1 MTANISLEEILDQLM
16 LEEPKPSYEALLR
29 WIERYPKYRQ
39 ELTDFFAIW
48 GVQSYLPPAD
58 IDEDAIVQK
67 GVDHAMAI
75 LRKQGRIL
83 SKEEIEA
90 PLQPLD
96 QLVLAAIYML
106 HGQGYSVN
114 ITEKVSQMSGK
125 HVLLASG
132 FGALSRLETRYL
144 VSARRT
150 DPETEPGGKTRRYF
164 AITIAGER
172 ALAHAKETS
181 HVLDGLLGD
190 FA

>member
-114 ITEKVSQMSGK
+114 ITEKVSEMSGK
-125 HVLLASG
+125 HVLLASV
-132 FGALSRLETRYL
+132 FGALSRLERRYF
-144 VSARRT
+144 VSAWR
-150 DPETEPGGKTRRYF
+150 PETEHDGAARRYF

-172 ALAHAKETS
+172 ALAHARETS
-181 HVLDGLLGD
+181 QVLDRLLGD